1 MKRSPLQGRR
11 KTAAQSLAVV
21 SSIAICGWAQA
32 ASPTHTVFAAEN
44 ALYGSGY
51 DIGTA
56 DGWID
61 AKLRTAIRQY
71 QSDRPELS
79 ASGNLDSATLKSL
92 GVEAAPALT
101 IQSNSV
107 ASRSAARGQLG
118 ITAKVPSPARSV
130 AAVAPEP
137 KPEPIPEAQ
146 EPEPETVEP
155 EIVDAAE
162 PREIQVAALETAAQL
177 VPAEESETGPDESQT
192 EQRVTELSSSV
203 AESSQA
209 PVTAD
214 QDSAEVVEVVTGDNE
229 ELIAQLPTEPTAAGP
244 DEPLA
249 VEEKSELSQTEPAQE
264 VVAAKTTEP
273 EPVIVDA
280 PAANASE
287 PVANQEAQAEPRPQS
302 SGGFFSWLFDFFF
315 GWIA

>member
-1 MKRSPLQGRR
+1 MKRSPLQGRC
-11 KTAAQSLAVV
+11 KTTAQGMALF

-32 ASPTHTVFAAEN
+32 NSPVHTVFAAEN

-61 AKLRTAIRQY
+61 DKLRTAVRQY

-92 GVEAAPALT
+92 GVAAAPALT

-107 ASRSAARGQLG
+107 ASRSAARDQLG
-118 ITAKVPSPARSV
+118 LAAKVPSPARSV
-130 AAVAPEP
+130 AAIAPKP
-137 KPEPIPEAQ
+137 KPEPAPKVQ

-155 EIVDAAE
+155 EVVDTTE
-162 PREIQVAALETAAQL
+162 PRENQVAAVEMAEQSL
-177 VPAEESETGPDESQT
+177 PAENPEPNPDENT
-192 EQRVTELSSSV
+192 PEQHVMELSSSV
-203 AESSQA
+203 SESYQT

-214 QDSAEVVEVVTGDNE
+214 QEPAEVVEVVTGDNE

-244 DEPLA
+244 DEPLV
-249 VEEKSELSQTEPAQE
+249 VEE
-264 VVAAKTTEP
+264 EP

-280 PAANASE
+280 PVANASK
-287 PVANQEAQAEPRPQS
+287 PVANQEAKAEPRPQS

>member
-21 SSIAICGWAQA
+21 SSLAICSWAQA

-51 DIGTA
+51 GIGTA

-61 AKLRTAIRQY
+61 DKLRTAIRQY
-71 QSDRPELS
+71 QSDRAELS
-79 ASGNLDSATLKSL
+79 VSGNLDSATLKSL
-92 GVEAAPALT
+92 GVEAAPTLT

-107 ASRSAARGQLG
+107 ASRSAARNQLG
-118 ITAKVPSPARSV
+118 LAAKVPSPARSV
-130 AAVAPEP
+130 AAIAPKP
-137 KPEPIPEAQ
+137 KPEPAPEVQ

-155 EIVDAAE
+155 EVVDTTE
-162 PREIQVAALETAAQL
+162 PRENQVAAVEPAVQS
-177 VPAEESETGPDESQT
+177 VPAEDSELGPNENLK
-192 EQRVTELSSSV
+192 EQRVTDLSSSV
-203 AESSQA
+203 SESGQT
-209 PVTAD
+209 PVTED
-214 QDSAEVVEVVTGDNE
+214 QEPAKVVEVVTGDNE

-244 DEPLA
+244 DEPLV
-249 VEEKSELSQTEPAQE
+249 VEE
-264 VVAAKTTEP
+264 EP

-280 PAANASE
+280 PVANANE
-287 PVANQEAQAEPRPQS
+287 PVANQDTKAEPRPQS

>member
-107 ASRSAARGQLG
+107 ASRSAARDQLG
-118 ITAKVPSPARSV
+118 LTTNARSPARSV

-137 KPEPIPEAQ
+137 KPEPAPEVQ
-146 EPEPETVEP
+146 DPEPETVEP
-155 EIVDAAE
+155 EVVDTAE
-162 PREIQVAALETAAQL
+162 PQENQVAALELAEQSA
-177 VPAEESETGPDESQT
+177 PAENPEPNLVESQT
-192 EQRVTELSSSV
+192 EQRVTETSSSV
-203 AESSQA
+203 SESSQA
-209 PVTAD
+209 PATTV
-214 QDSAEVVEVVTGDNE
+214 QESAEVVEVVAGDNE

-249 VEEKSELSQTEPAQE
+249 VEEESELSETEPAQE
-264 VVAAKTTEP
+264 VVVAKTTEP

-287 PVANQEAQAEPRPQS
+287 PVANQETKTEPRPQS

>member
-21 SSIAICGWAQA
+21 SSLAICSWAQA

-51 DIGTA
+51 GIGTA

-61 AKLRTAIRQY
+61 DKLRTAIRQY
-71 QSDRPELS
+71 QSDRAELS
-79 ASGNLDSATLKSL
+79 VSGNLDSATLKSL
-92 GVEAAPALT
+92 GVEAAPTLT

-107 ASRSAARGQLG
+107 ASRSAARNQLG
-118 ITAKVPSPARSV
+118 LAANSRPTARSV
-130 AAVAPEP
+130 AAVAPES
-137 KPEPIPEAQ
+137 KPEPAPEIK

-155 EIVDAAE
+155 EVVDTTE
-162 PREIQVAALETAAQL
+162 PRENQVAALEPAVQS
-177 VPAEESETGPDESQT
+177 VPEEDSELGPNESHKD
-192 EQRVTELSSSV
+192 QRVTELSSSV
-203 AESSQA
+203 SESYQT

-214 QDSAEVVEVVTGDNE
+214 QEPAEVVEVVTGDNE

-244 DEPLA
+244 DEPLVA
-249 VEEKSELSQTEPAQE
+249 EE
-264 VVAAKTTEP
+264 EP

-280 PAANASE
+280 PVANASE
-287 PVANQEAQAEPRPQS
+287 PVANQETKAEPRPQS

>member
-162 PREIQVAALETAAQL
+162 PREIQVAALETAAQS

-244 DEPLA
+244 DEPLV
-249 VEEKSELSQTEPAQE
+249 VEE
-264 VVAAKTTEP
+264 EP

-280 PAANASE
+280 PVANANE
-287 PVANQEAQAEPRPQS
+287 PVANQDTKAEPRPQS

>member
-21 SSIAICGWAQA
+21 SSLAICGWAQA

-61 AKLRTAIRQY
+61 SKLRTAIRQY

-92 GVEAAPALT
+92 GVEAAPTLT

-107 ASRSAARGQLG
+107 ASRSAARDQLG
-118 ITAKVPSPARSV
+118 LAANSRPPARSV
-130 AAVAPEP
+130 AAVAPKP
-137 KPEPIPEAQ
+137 KPEPAPEVQ

-155 EIVDAAE
+155 EVVDTTE
-162 PREIQVAALETAAQL
+162 PRENQVAAVEPAVQS
-177 VPAEESETGPDESQT
+177 VPAEDSELGPNENPK
-192 EQRVTELSSSV
+192 EQRVTDLSSSV
-203 AESSQA
+203 SESYQT

-214 QDSAEVVEVVTGDNE
+214 QEPAEVVEVVTGDNE

-244 DEPLA
+244 DEPLVA
-249 VEEKSELSQTEPAQE
+249 EE
-264 VVAAKTTEP
+264 EP

-280 PAANASE
+280 PVANANE
-287 PVANQEAQAEPRPQS
+287 PVANQDTKAEPRPQS

>member
-61 AKLRTAIRQY
+61 TKLRTAIRQY

-107 ASRSAARGQLG
+107 ASRSAARDQLG
-118 ITAKVPSPARSV
+118 LTANARPPARSV
-130 AAVAPEP
+130 AAVVPESEPEPAPEV
-137 KPEPIPEAQ
+137 Q

-155 EIVDAAE
+155 EVVDTAE
-162 PREIQVAALETAAQL
+162 PRENQVAAVELAEQSA
-177 VPAEESETGPDESQT
+177 PAENPEPNMVEIQT
-192 EQRVTELSSSV
+192 EQSVTETSSSV
-203 AESSQA
+203 SESSQA
-209 PVTAD
+209 PATTV
-214 QDSAEVVEVVTGDNE
+214 QESAEVVEVVTGDNE

-249 VEEKSELSQTEPAQE
+249 VEEESELSQTEPAQE
-264 VVAAKTTEP
+264 VVVATTTEP

-287 PVANQEAQAEPRPQS
+287 SVANQETKAEPRPQS

>member
-21 SSIAICGWAQA
+21 SSLAICGWAQA

-61 AKLRTAIRQY
+61 SKLRTAIRQY

-92 GVEAAPALT
+92 GVEAAPTLT

-107 ASRSAARGQLG
+107 ASRSAARDQLG
-118 ITAKVPSPARSV
+118 LAANSRPPARSV

-137 KPEPIPEAQ
+137 KPEPAPEVQ

-155 EIVDAAE
+155 EVVDATE
-162 PREIQVAALETAAQL
+162 PRENQVAAVEPAVQS
-177 VPAEESETGPDESQT
+177 VPAEDSELGPNENLK
-192 EQRVTELSSSV
+192 EQRVTDLSSSV
-203 AESSQA
+203 SESYQT

-214 QDSAEVVEVVTGDNE
+214 QEPAEVVEVVTGDNE

-244 DEPLA
+244 DEPLV
-249 VEEKSELSQTEPAQE
+249 VEE
-264 VVAAKTTEP
+264 EP

-280 PAANASE
+280 PVANASK
-287 PVANQEAQAEPRPQS
+287 PVANQEAKAEPRPQS

>member
-21 SSIAICGWAQA
+21 SSLAICGWAQA

-61 AKLRTAIRQY
+61 SKLRTAIRQY

-92 GVEAAPALT
+92 GVEAAPTLT

-107 ASRSAARGQLG
+107 ASRSAARDQLG
-118 ITAKVPSPARSV
+118 LAANSRPPARSV

-137 KPEPIPEAQ
+137 KPEPAPEIQ
-146 EPEPETVEP
+146 DPEPETVEP
-155 EIVDAAE
+155 EVVDTTE
-162 PREIQVAALETAAQL
+162 PRENQVAAVELAEQSL
-177 VPAEESETGPDESQT
+177 PAENPEPNPDENT
-192 EQRVTELSSSV
+192 PEQNVMELSSSV
-203 AESSQA
+203 SESNQP
-209 PVTAD
+209 PVTKT
-214 QDSAEVVEVVTGDNE
+214 QEPAEEVEVTTGDND

-244 DEPLA
+244 DEPLVA
-249 VEEKSELSQTEPAQE
+249 EE
-264 VVAAKTTEP
+264 EP

-280 PAANASE
+280 PVANASE
-287 PVANQEAQAEPRPQS
+287 PVANQETKAEPRPQS

>member
-1 MKRSPLQGRR
+1 MKRSPLQGRC
-11 KTAAQSLAVV
+11 KTTAQGMALF
-21 SSIAICGWAQA
+21 SSIAICGGAQA
-32 ASPTHTVFAAEN
+32 NSPVHIVFAAEN

-61 AKLRTAIRQY
+61 DKLRTAIRQY

-92 GVEAAPALT
+92 GVAAAPSLT

-107 ASRSAARGQLG
+107 ASRSAARDQLG
-118 ITAKVPSPARSV
+118 LAAKVPSPARSV
-130 AAVAPEP
+130 AAIAPKP
-137 KPEPIPEAQ
+137 KPEPAPEVQ

-155 EIVDAAE
+155 EVVDTTE
-162 PREIQVAALETAAQL
+162 PRENQVAAVEPAVQS
-177 VPAEESETGPDESQT
+177 VPAEDSELGPNENLK
-192 EQRVTELSSSV
+192 EQRVTDLSSSV
-203 AESSQA
+203 SESGQT
-209 PVTAD
+209 PVTED
-214 QDSAEVVEVVTGDNE
+214 QELAEVVEVVTGDNE

-244 DEPLA
+244 DEPLV
-249 VEEKSELSQTEPAQE
+249 VEE
-264 VVAAKTTEP
+264 EP

-280 PAANASE
+280 PVANASE
-287 PVANQEAQAEPRPQS
+287 PVAKQEAKAEPRPQS

>member
-21 SSIAICGWAQA
+21 SSLAICGWAQA

-61 AKLRTAIRQY
+61 DKLRTAIRQY

-92 GVEAAPALT
+92 GVAATPTLT

-107 ASRSAARGQLG
+107 ASRSAARDQLG
-118 ITAKVPSPARSV
+118 LAANSRPPARSV

-137 KPEPIPEAQ
+137 KPEPAPEVQ

-155 EIVDAAE
+155 EVVDTTE
-162 PREIQVAALETAAQL
+162 PRENQVAAVEPAVQS
-177 VPAEESETGPDESQT
+177 VPAEDSELGPNENLK
-192 EQRVTELSSSV
+192 EQRVTDLSSSV
-203 AESSQA
+203 SESGQT
-209 PVTAD
+209 PVTED
-214 QDSAEVVEVVTGDNE
+214 QEPAEVVEVVTGDNE

-244 DEPLA
+244 DEPLV
-249 VEEKSELSQTEPAQE
+249 VEE
-264 VVAAKTTEP
+264 EP

-280 PAANASE
+280 PVANASE
-287 PVANQEAQAEPRPQS
+287 PVAKQEAKAEPRPQS

>member
-21 SSIAICGWAQA
+21 SSLAICSWAQA

-61 AKLRTAIRQY
+61 SKLRTAIRQY

-92 GVEAAPALT
+92 GVEAAPTLT

-107 ASRSAARGQLG
+107 ASRSAARNQLG
-118 ITAKVPSPARSV
+118 LAANSRPTARSV
-130 AAVAPEP
+130 AAVAPES
-137 KPEPIPEAQ
+137 KPEPA
-146 EPEPETVEP
+146 P
-155 EIVDAAE
+155 EIKAV
-162 PREIQVAALETAAQL
+162 QS
-177 VPAEESETGPDESQT
+177 VPEEDSELGPNESHKD
-192 EQRVTELSSSV
+192 QRVTELSSSV
-203 AESSQA
+203 SESYQT

-214 QDSAEVVEVVTGDNE
+214 QEPAEVVEVVTGDNE

-244 DEPLA
+244 DEPLVA
-249 VEEKSELSQTEPAQE
+249 EE
-264 VVAAKTTEP
+264 EP

-280 PAANASE
+280 PVANANE
-287 PVANQEAQAEPRPQS
+287 PVANQDTKAESRPQS

>member
-1 MKRSPLQGRR
+1 MS
-11 KTAAQSLAVV
+11 
-21 SSIAICGWAQA
+21 
-32 ASPTHTVFAAEN
+32 H
-44 ALYGSGY
+44 
-51 DIGTA
+51 
-56 DGWID
+56 
-61 AKLRTAIRQY
+61 
-71 QSDRPELS
+71 
-79 ASGNLDSATLKSL
+79 
-92 GVEAAPALT
+92 

-162 PREIQVAALETAAQL
+162 PREIQVAALETAAQS

-244 DEPLA
+244 DEPLV
-249 VEEKSELSQTEPAQE
+249 VEE
-264 VVAAKTTEP
+264 EP

-280 PAANASE
+280 PVANASE

>member
-21 SSIAICGWAQA
+21 SSLAICGWAQA

-61 AKLRTAIRQY
+61 SKLRTAIRQY

-92 GVEAAPALT
+92 GVEAAPTLT

-107 ASRSAARGQLG
+107 ASRSAARDHLG
-118 ITAKVPSPARSV
+118 LAANSRPPARSV

-137 KPEPIPEAQ
+137 KPEPAPEIQ

-155 EIVDAAE
+155 EVVDTTE
-162 PREIQVAALETAAQL
+162 PRENQVAAVELAVQS
-177 VPAEESETGPDESQT
+177 VPAEDSELGPNENLK
-192 EQRVTELSSSV
+192 EQRVTDLSSSV
-203 AESSQA
+203 SESGQT
-209 PVTAD
+209 PVTED
-214 QDSAEVVEVVTGDNE
+214 QEPAEVVEVVTGDNE

-244 DEPLA
+244 DEPLV
-249 VEEKSELSQTEPAQE
+249 VEE
-264 VVAAKTTEP
+264 EP

-280 PAANASE
+280 PVANASK
-287 PVANQEAQAEPRPQS
+287 PVANQEAKAEPRPQS

>member
-1 MKRSPLQGRR
+1 MKRSPLQGRC
-11 KTAAQSLAVV
+11 KTTAQGMALF

-32 ASPTHTVFAAEN
+32 NSPVHTVFAAEN

-61 AKLRTAIRQY
+61 DKLRTAIRQY

-92 GVEAAPALT
+92 GVAAAPTLT

-107 ASRSAARGQLG
+107 ASRSAARDQLG
-118 ITAKVPSPARSV
+118 LAAKVPSPAHSV
-130 AAVAPEP
+130 AAIAPKP
-137 KPEPIPEAQ
+137 KPEPAPEVQ

-155 EIVDAAE
+155 EVVDTTE
-162 PREIQVAALETAAQL
+162 PRENQVAAVEPAVQS
-177 VPAEESETGPDESQT
+177 VPAEDSELGPNENLK
-192 EQRVTELSSSV
+192 EQRVTDLSSSV
-203 AESSQA
+203 SESGQT
-209 PVTAD
+209 PVTED
-214 QDSAEVVEVVTGDNE
+214 QEPAEVVEVVTGDNE
-229 ELIAQLPTEPTAAGP
+229 ELIAQLPTEPTEPTAAGP
-244 DEPLA
+244 DEPL
-249 VEEKSELSQTEPAQE
+249 E
-264 VVAAKTTEP
+264 EP

-280 PAANASE
+280 PVANASK
-287 PVANQEAQAEPRPQS
+287 PVANQEAKAEPRPQS